1 MTHIALAALLLMG
14 LVATGGCSK
23 SSTAPSTTTTTTATA
38 TASTEFYTG
47 VLSPKGSS
55 FYSFTVTTAGA
66 VSVTLASTTTAK
78 VGPAVAARLSV
89 GLGIPAGFGCAASSS
104 VNTTPGLT
112 AQLSS
117 ASSATGIYCVNVSDP
132 GGLSGDVNFVI
143 RIIHT

>member
-1 MTHIALAALLLMG
+1 MTRVALAALLLIG
-14 LVATGGCSK
+14 VVANGGCSK
-23 SSTAPSTTTTTTATA
+23 SSTAPSTTATTTTT
-38 TASTEFYTG
+38 TSTELYTG

-89 GLGIPAGFGCAASSS
+89 GLGIPVGFGCATSSS
-104 VNTTPGLT
+104 VDTTPGLT
-112 AQLSS
+112 SQLSS

>member
-1 MTHIALAALLLMG
+1 MTRIALAGLLLMG
-14 LVATGGCSK
+14 SVATGACSK
-23 SSTAPSTTTTTTATA
+23 SPTAPSTTATTTTT
-38 TASTEFYTG
+38 STELYTG
-47 VLSPKGSS
+47 VLSPNGSS
-55 FYSFTVTTAGA
+55 FYFFTVTTAGA

-89 GLGIPAGFGCAASSS
+89 GLGIPVGFGCTASSS
-104 VNTTPGLT
+104 VDTTPGLT

-117 ASSATGIYCVNVSDP
+117 ASSALGIYCVNVSDR